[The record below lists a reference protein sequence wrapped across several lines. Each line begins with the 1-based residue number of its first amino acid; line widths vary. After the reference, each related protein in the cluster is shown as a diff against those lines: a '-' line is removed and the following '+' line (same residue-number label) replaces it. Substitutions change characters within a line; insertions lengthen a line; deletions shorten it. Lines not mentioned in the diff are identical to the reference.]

1 MSASAALCSRV
12 FRRGLWPACILT
24 FALGALGAHP
34 ASAATYTV
42 TDTSDSATDTGSLR
56 YAISQANAGTG
67 GDTINF
73 SGVTGTIT
81 VGSTLTI
88 LKTVTINGPGA
99 SGLAISGGDAVR
111 VFNLGTGAANSV
123 ISGLTITHGNATVN
137 GTNQGAGI
145 YTTAALT
152 VNDCTFSY
160 NTAGFGPLNTG
171 GALFGGAQTV
181 TVNGSTF
188 FNNNAVVGDGGA
200 IYSSNLV
207 VNNSTFYNN
216 TAAAEG
222 GAIWVQLGTRLTIRN
237 STIVGNTS
245 LSTTGGQLGGGGIWV
260 NNPATLTNN
269 IISGNAAT
277 AGPDYYCAVGS
288 ACGGTITPHPA
299 NNLIGDATVT
309 SSLSPLGYNGGPTM
323 TMFPLRSGTGIIGAG
338 LNSTLAA
345 DQRAVPRSTTG
356 ASDLGAVETYNLV
369 VNTINDSTDPSTT
382 CDGSD
387 TCSLRDALN
396 LANSHGAG
404 DLVTVTG
411 LQGTIALGSP
421 LPDVTS
427 ELNIL
432 GPGANSFSISGG
444 GVYQVFNIT
453 NTNGIANFSGLT
465 IANGSSSSDGGG
477 ISNNGSTLTMRNCAF
492 SNNSATGGASGGG
505 LANLNPA
512 GTATVT
518 NCTFSGNNALNGAA
532 AYNLGTLIVE
542 NSTFN
547 GNTASGTGSSGGG
560 IFNQGLAN
568 VASSTVVGNT
578 ADTGGGI
585 TNSSPETISVVNS
598 LVAGN
603 RETVSP
609 GDDCSACGTQNAF
622 NLISTTATPISA
634 AQVTVGP
641 LAYNGLNQT
650 VQTMLPLP
658 GSPAIQTGD
667 PTQLVASG
675 LPTDERQ
682 LPRTINGKLDLGA
695 VESNYTA
702 IQFVHQPS
710 DALVSQTI
718 SPAVTMSVTE
728 SGTTISNV
736 PLPITFVGPGTLHGT
751 LTEVTASPAKAGDPA
766 LASFGDL
773 SGDTPGTGNTLVSDV
788 TITPASVTPTQTL
801 TATSSPFDIIA
812 LPQATLKATI
822 NPTTPVYGQPVTIT
836 VTVTGTG
843 GVPPTGTVTIYY
855 NGQPIGTGT
864 LGPNGTVVITIPGGG
879 LPIGTDPI
887 TVGYSGDS
895 NYGGSMNQPVPVTV
909 TAPAVVADF
918 TVGSTTPTVTVTPG
932 TAAVFTITVGPPNAQ
947 PFTSPVKLTVTG
959 IPEGW
964 TNSFSPASVTPGGST
979 VQSKLSVA
987 TYTNLTAST
996 SQRSRFWPYGAI
1008 AACLLLPICGVRR
1021 FRQMLP
1027 RYLLS
1032 FLVLSGALGA
1042 TTVLSGC
1049 DGGYFGPP
1057 PTSYTLTVTG
1067 TSGSLHH
1074 STTVTLKVQ

>member
-1 MSASAALCSRV
+1 MSAFAALCSRV
-12 FRRGLWPACILT
+12 FRRGLWPACLLSL
-24 FALGALGAHP
+24 ALGAFGTHP

-42 TDTSDSATDTGSLR
+42 SNTSDSGTGSLR
-56 YAISQANAGTG
+56 DALTQVNAGAG
-67 GDTINF
+67 GDTIDF

-81 VGSTLTI
+81 VGSTLAIT
-88 LKTVTINGPGA
+88 KSVTINGPGA
-99 SGLAISGGDAVR
+99 SVLAISGNDAVR
-111 VFNLGTGAANSV
+111 VFSVASTAANTV
-123 ISGLTITHGNATVN
+123 ISGLTITHGNATVV

-145 YTTAALT
+145 SANAAMT
-152 VNDCTFSY
+152 INNCAFSY
-160 NTAGFGPLNTG
+160 NTAGVGTLNTG
-171 GALFGGAQTV
+171 AALFGGSQAV

-188 FNNNAVVGDGGA
+188 FNNKALVGDGGA
-200 IYSSNLV
+200 IFAGTLV

-216 TAAAEG
+216 TAALEG
-222 GAIWVQLGTRLTIRN
+222 GAIYVVLGTKLTIQN
-237 STIVGNTS
+237 STFVGNAAGTV
-245 LSTTGGQLGGGGIWV
+245 GGGIWV
-260 NNPATLTNN
+260 NNPLTLTNS
-269 IISGNAAT
+269 IVSGNT
-277 AGPDYYCAVGS
+277 SPLGPDYYCAVTS
-288 ACGGTITPHPA
+288 ACGGTNNPTPA
-299 NNLIGDATVT
+299 NNLIGDSTVT
-309 SSLSPLGYNGGPTM
+309 SLLSPLGYNGGPTM
-323 TMFPLRSGTGIIGAG
+323 TMFPLQSGTGIIGAG
-338 LNSTLAA
+338 LDSTLAT
-345 DQRAVPRSTTG
+345 DQRGVPRSTTG
-356 ASDLGAVETYNLV
+356 ASDLGAVQTYNLV
-369 VNTINDSTDPSTT
+369 VNTINDSTDTSTT

-404 DLVTVTG
+404 DVVTVAG
-411 LQGTIALGSP
+411 LQGTIALGSA

-432 GPGANSFSISGG
+432 GPGANLFSISGEG
-444 GVYQVFNIT
+444 AYQVFNIT
-453 NTNGIANFSGLT
+453 NPNGITNFSGLT

-477 ISNNGSTLTMRNCAF
+477 ISNNGSTLTLSNCAF
-492 SNNSATGGASGGG
+492 ANNSATGGASGGG
-505 LANLNPA
+505 LANLNTA

-518 NCTFSGNNALNGAA
+518 NCTFSGNSALNGAA
-532 AYNLGTLIVE
+532 TYNLGTLIVE

-578 ADTGGGI
+578 AGTGGGI
-585 TNSSPETISVVNS
+585 TNSSPEAISVLNS

-603 RETVSP
+603 TETVSP
-609 GDDCSACGTQNAF
+609 GDDCSACGAQNAF
-622 NLISTTATPISA
+622 NLISTPATPVSA
-634 AQVTVGP
+634 AQVMVGP
-641 LAYNGLNQT
+641 LAYNGVNQT

-667 PTQLVASG
+667 PTQLVASS

-695 VESNYTA
+695 VESNYSA
-702 IQFVHQPS
+702 IQFIQQPS
-710 DALVSQTI
+710 DALVGQTI

-728 SGTTISNV
+728 SGTTVVNV

-751 LTEVTASPAKAGDPA
+751 LTENTANPAKAGDPA
-766 LASFGDL
+766 LASLGDLFGD
-773 SGDTPGTGNTLVSDV
+773 TAGTGDTLVSTL
-788 TITPASVTPTQTL
+788 TITPASVSPAQTL
-801 TATSSPFDIIA
+801 AATSSPFDIIA
-812 LPQATLKATI
+812 LTQATLKATI
-822 NPTTPVYGQPVTIT
+822 NPATPVYGQPVTIT

-864 LGPNGTVVITIPGGG
+864 LGPDGTVVITIPGGV
-879 LPIGTDPI
+879 LPVGTDPI

-895 NYGGSMNQPVPVTV
+895 NYGGSTNPPVPVTV

-918 TVGSTTPTVTVTPG
+918 TIGSTTPTATVAPG
-932 TAAVFTITVGPPNAQ
+932 ATGVFTITVGPTNAQ
-947 PFTSPVKLTVTG
+947 PFAAPVKLTVTG

-964 TNSFSPASVTPGGST
+964 TNSFNPVSVTPGSST

-987 TYTNLTAST
+987 PYTNLTAST
-996 SQRSRFWPYGAI
+996 SQHSNAWPYGAI
-1008 AACLLLPICGVRR
+1008 AACLLLPICGIRR

-1027 RYLLS
+1027 RNLLYI
-1032 FLVLSGALGA
+1032 LILSGAFGA

-1049 DGGYFGPP
+1049 DGGYFGPAP
-1057 PTSYTLTVTG
+1057 ATYTLTVTG
-1067 TSGSLHH
+1067 TSGSLHR

>member
-12 FRRGLWPACILT
+12 FRRGLWPACLLT
-24 FALGALGAHP
+24 LVLGAFGARP

-56 YAISQANAGTG
+56 YAIGQVNIGTG

-81 VGSTLTI
+81 LGSTLAIT
-88 LKTVTINGPGA
+88 KSVSINGPGA
-99 SGLAISGGDAVR
+99 NVLAISGNDTVG
-111 VFNLGTGAANSV
+111 VFNVAAGATGST
-123 ISGLTITHGNATVN
+123 ISGLTITHGKAT
-137 GTNQGAGI
+137 TGAGI
-145 YTTAALT
+145 VSSGIFT

-160 NTAGFGPLNTG
+160 NTTSGTNAGAAIQVASGTL
-171 GALFGGAQTV
+171 
-181 TVNGSTF
+181 TVNR
-188 FNNNAVVGDGGA
+188 
-200 IYSSNLV
+200 
-207 VNNSTFYNN
+207 STFYNN
-216 TAAAEG
+216 SALPFLPGATANG
-222 GAIWVQLGTRLTIRN
+222 GAIYAGSSQTIVLNNSTLYNNSAGADGGAIFITLGSHLTIRN
-237 STIVGNTS
+237 STIVGNTA
-245 LSTTGGQLGGGGIWV
+245 TTNGGGIYISG
-260 NNPATLTNN
+260 NAPAITNS
-269 IISGNAAT
+269 IISGNT
-277 AGPDYYCAVGS
+277 APVKPDYSCNVGCA
-288 ACGGTITPHPA
+288 TPPA
-299 NNLIGDATVT
+299 GNLIGDATVT
-309 SSLSPLGYNGGPTM
+309 ASLSPLGFNGGPTM

-338 LNSTLAA
+338 LNSTLAT
-345 DQRAVPRSTTG
+345 DQRGVPRSTTG
-356 ASDLGAVETYNLV
+356 ASDLGAVQTYNLV
-369 VNTINDSTDPSTT
+369 VSTISDSTDPSTS

-404 DLVTVTG
+404 DVVTVTG

-427 ELNIL
+427 DLNID
-432 GPGANSFSISGG
+432 GPGANLFSISGG
-444 GVYQVFNIT
+444 GAYQVFNIT
-453 NTNGIANFSGLT
+453 NPNGITNFSGLT

-477 ISNNGSTLTMRNCAF
+477 ISNNGSVLTLNNCAF
-492 SNNSATGGASGGG
+492 SNNSATKGASGGG
-505 LANLNPA
+505 LANLNTA

-518 NCTFSGNNALNGAA
+518 SCTFSGNNALNGAA
-532 AYNLGTLIVE
+532 TYNLGTLVVE

-560 IFNQGLAN
+560 IFNQGPAE

-578 ADTGGGI
+578 AGAGGGI
-585 TNSSPETISVVNS
+585 TNNAPGTISVVNS

-603 RETVSP
+603 TDTVSP
-609 GDDCSACGTQNAF
+609 GDDCSACGTQGAF
-622 NLISTTATPISA
+622 NLISTAATPVSA
-634 AQVTVGP
+634 SQVMVSP

-667 PTQLVASG
+667 PTQLESA
-675 LPTDERQ
+675 LTTDERQ

-702 IQFVHQPS
+702 IQFVQQPS
-710 DALVSQTI
+710 NALVGHTI

-728 SGTTISNV
+728 SGTTVANV
-736 PLPITFVGPGTLHGT
+736 PLPVTFVGPGVLHGA
-751 LTEVTASPAKAGDPA
+751 LTETSVIPAKAGDPA
-766 LASFGDL
+766 LATFGDL
-773 SGDTPGTGNTLVSDV
+773 SGDTPGTGDTLVSNV
-788 TITPASVTPTQTL
+788 TITSATVTPAQTL

-836 VTVTGTG
+836 VTVTGMG

-864 LGPNGTVVITIPGGG
+864 IGPNGTVIITIPGGV
-879 LPIGTDPI
+879 LPVGTDPI

-895 NYGGSMNQPVPVTV
+895 NYGGSTTQPVPVTV

-918 TVGSTTPTVTVTPG
+918 TVGSTTPTVTIAPG
-932 TAAVFTITVGPPNAQ
+932 ATGVFTITVGPANAQ
-947 PFTSPVKLTVTG
+947 PFTAPVKLTVTG
-959 IPEGW
+959 VPEGW
-964 TNSFSPASVTPGGST
+964 TNSFSPATVTTGGST

-996 SQRSRFWPYGAI
+996 RQQSRSWPYGAI
-1008 AACLLLPICGVRR
+1008 AACLLLPICGIRR
-1021 FRQMLP
+1021 GRQSLP
-1027 RYLLS
+1027 KNLLYI
-1032 FLVLSGALGA
+1032 LVLTGALGA
-1042 TTVLSGC
+1042 TTVLTGC
-1049 DGGYFGPP
+1049 DGGYFGPIP
-1057 PTSYTLTVTG
+1057 ASYTLTVTG
-1067 TSGSLHH
+1067 TSGSLQH